1 VLIPKT
7 VEAKTLS
14 DYRPISLTSSIAK
27 ILSKLLANRLSNS
40 LDLLVSR
47 NQSAFIRRRSIHDNF
62 LYTQNLIK
70 ALHKANRPALFL
82 KLDIAKAFDTVRW
95 DYLMEVMEKMGFGH
109 RWRGS
114 ISILLTSATST
125 VLVGGYWYGFH
136 CWASKDLKRV

>member
-95 DYLMEVMEKMGFGH
+95 DYLMEVMEKMGFGQ

-114 ISILLTSATST
+114 ISILLTSVTST

-136 CWASKDLKRV
+136 CWASQDLKRV